1 MEGIKVY
8 GVDVDMFYNES
19 SLDKLLDDLTNEEFV
34 EEAEKQGL
42 VWSLKGFQDA
52 FNKSVNI
59 YRSVIIRIIEN

>member
-42 VWSLKGFQDA
+42 VWSLKGFEKA
-52 FNKSVNI
+52 CNESEINI
-59 YRSVIIRIIEN
+59 NRINIKILQN